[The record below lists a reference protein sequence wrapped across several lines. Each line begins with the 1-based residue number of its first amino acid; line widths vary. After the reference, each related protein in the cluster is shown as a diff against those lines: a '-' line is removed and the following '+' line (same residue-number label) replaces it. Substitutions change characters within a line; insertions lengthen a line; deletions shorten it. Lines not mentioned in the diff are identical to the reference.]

1 VLRLWRGGGEKYILW
16 QLIFSTTF
24 GGFMA
29 DTKSQSQQP
38 VQLEIDV
45 DDAIAQGIYANLA
58 GVAHNETEF
67 IMDFLFVQ
75 PGKPKARL
83 RSRIISSPAHTKRF
97 LLALSD
103 NIRKYEERFGVIV
116 DKAAVP
122 QAHG

>member
-1 VLRLWRGGGEKYILW
+1 
-16 QLIFSTTF
+16 
-24 GGFMA
+24 MA
-29 DTKSQSQQP
+29 DIKSQQQSQQL
-38 VQLEIDV
+38 QLEIDM
-45 DDAIAQGIYANLA
+45 DEQTAQGVYVNLA